1 MSLSVREV
9 NVIEVT
15 VVAFAM
21 DRMSPDPAPL
31 TFRYFVVKSP
41 SVALDAVS
49 LVVDAPGLPVTV
61 TPAPR
66 RKPTKILFS

>member
-49 LVVDAPGLPVTV
+49 VVDAPGLPVTV